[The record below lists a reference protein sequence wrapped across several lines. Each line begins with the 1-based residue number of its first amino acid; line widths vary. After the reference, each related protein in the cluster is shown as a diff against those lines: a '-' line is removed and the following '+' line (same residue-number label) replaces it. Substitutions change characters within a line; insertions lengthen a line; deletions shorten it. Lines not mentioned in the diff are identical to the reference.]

1 MTALMIKAIS
11 VPRMTR
17 VTWYTHRPSVLG
29 IPGLF
34 MLAAALLFI
43 DSMHTVRQRSLR
55 ERH

>member
-1 MTALMIKAIS
+1 MTALTIKAIN